1 MYGDKV
7 QIRDINGQIE
17 VDSSFDGMY
26 DDSIYVIIDK
36 QAIGES
42 IGREILD
49 DDPDIDIEDDCHIA
63 IEHIKSSIT
72 NEIIN
77 DIYSYIQEYINNN
90 Q

>member
-36 QAIGES
+36 INT
-42 IGREILD
+42 
-49 DDPDIDIEDDCHIA
+49 
-63 IEHIKSSIT
+63 IKIFCF
-72 NEIIN
+72 
-77 DIYSYIQEYINNN
+77 
-90 Q
+90 